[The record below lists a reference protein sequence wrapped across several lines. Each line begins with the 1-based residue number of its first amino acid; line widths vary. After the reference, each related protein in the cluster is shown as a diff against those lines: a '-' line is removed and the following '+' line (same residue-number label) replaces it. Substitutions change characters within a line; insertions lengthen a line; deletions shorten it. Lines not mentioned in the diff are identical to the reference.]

1 MARRGPRLTWWMA
14 APLLAL
20 MVLLLAPGATRACS
34 GPPLTFADV
43 VTGSELIVEGTV
55 EELML
60 DGMAYRLRVMKVF
73 KGTVLGDEVRI
84 GPASGPVGRGCEVG
98 LQLGQHVVL
107 GVVDV
112 DAPLNSLA
120 TAVWFVAP
128 DGSLSSPGSLWGAAS
143 DIEDLRQR
151 LGRAIPDTAV
161 EVPSGRT
168 PSGFVVLGWA
178 CVLSAILLRLG
189 SGDRGQTALPGAH
202 LGRQG

>member
-1 MARRGPRLTWWMA
+1 M
-14 APLLAL
+14 
-20 MVLLLAPGATRACS
+20 
-34 GPPLTFADV
+34 
-43 VTGSELIVEGTV
+43 
-55 EELML
+55 
-60 DGMAYRLRVMKVF
+60 
-73 KGTVLGDEVRI
+73 
-84 GPASGPVGRGCEVG
+84 
-98 LQLGQHVVL
+98 VL

-120 TAVWFVAP
+120 TAVWFVTP

-161 EVPSGRT
+161 EVPTGRT
-168 PSGFVVLGWA
+168 PSGFFVLGWA

-189 SGDRGQTALPGAH
+189 SGDRGRTALPGAH

>member
-1 MARRGPRLTWWMA
+1 MARRGPRLTPWMA
-14 APLLAL
+14 APLLAV

-34 GPPLTFADV
+34 GAPLTFDDV
-43 VTGSELIVEGTV
+43 VSGSELIVEGTV

-60 DGMAYRLRVMKVF
+60 DGMAYRLGVMEVF
-73 KGTVLGDEVRI
+73 KGTVIGDEVRI

-128 DGSLSSPGSLWGAAS
+128 DDSLSSPGSLWELAS
-143 DIEDLRQR
+143 DVEDLRQR
-151 LGRAIPDTAV
+151 LRQAIPDTAV
-161 EVPSGRT
+161 DVPSGIT
-168 PSGFVVLGWA
+168 PTGFAVLGLT

-189 SGDRGQTALPGAH
+189 SGGRSHTVLPGAR
-202 LGRQG
+202 LRKRG